1 MIPAS
6 PDIHPQN
13 LIAETLRGGDARFP
27 ADASPAFSGAVIRH
41 CALHGVTAL
50 LDHALSQRP
59 FASWPEDLRGILRDS
74 ARHEAAREL
83 LIEMELERLV
93 AKLDGEGV
101 QALLFKGAPL
111 AYTIYPEA
119 YLRSRCDTDI
129 LVPYAQSE
137 QADSALRAAGYRP
150 DEHAAGGE
158 LASSERMYTREVLKG
173 VVHVVDL
180 HWRLSNRQAYAQALD
195 FEILVADAVPVS
207 SLGPAARMPGLVHGL
222 LIACLHRTTNL
233 HPPRIVDGLAHVSG
247 NRLIWLCD
255 IHRLAGLLSDA
266 DWGRFTRQA
275 ADAGL
280 RAVCL
285 DGLRAAQA
293 HFGTALPDA
302 VVASLAKP
310 GPREVSAGHLKP
322 GRWRKHVVDLRALTG
337 WRQRLQLLREWVFP
351 PAEYMLRKYG
361 TTARALLPW
370 LYLRRLVT
378 GIWRSRP
385 R

>member
-1 MIPAS
+1 LTPAS
-6 PDIHPQN
+6 PAIHPQN
-13 LIAETLRGGDARFP
+13 LIAEALRGGDAQFP
-27 ADASPAFSGAVIRH
+27 ADASPAFPEAVVRH

-50 LDHALSQRP
+50 LDHALSQRRSE
-59 FASWPEDLRGILRDS
+59 SWPGDLRATLRDS
-74 ARHEAAREL
+74 ARQEAAREL
-83 LIEMELERLV
+83 LIEAELERLV
-93 AKLDGEGV
+93 AKLAAEGV
-101 QALLFKGAPL
+101 RALLFKGAPL

-119 YLRSRCDTDI
+119 YLRPRCDTDI
-129 LVPYAQSE
+129 LVPYAQRE

-173 VVHVVDL
+173 LTHVVDL
-180 HWRLSNRQAYAQALD
+180 HWRLSNMQAYAQALD
-195 FEILVADAVPVS
+195 FETLAADAMPVPR
-207 SLGPAARMPGLVHGL
+207 LGPATRMPGLVHGL

-233 HPPRIVDGLAHVSG
+233 HPPHMVDGLPHVSG
-247 NRLIWLCD
+247 NRLIWLYD

-266 DWGRFTRQA
+266 DWERFTRQA

-280 RAVCL
+280 RAVCV
-285 DGLRAAQA
+285 DGLRAAHA
-293 HFGTALPDA
+293 RFGTALPDA
-302 VVASLAKP
+302 VVASLSKP
-310 GPREVSAGHLKP
+310 GSREVSAGHLKP
-322 GRWRKHVVDLRALTG
+322 GRWRKHIVDLRALPG

-370 LYLRRLVT
+370 LYLRRVVT
-378 GIWRSRP
+378 GIWRSRQ